1 MYPTEYGQFEK
12 RDWDDEVIDGN
23 VSFAVVGLGGFT
35 REWVLPAIEDSDYA
49 ETSCLVSGDQS
60 KARELADESGISV
73 ALTYDQYRNGKHS
86 EAYDAVYIA
95 TPNATHLGLVEAAAE
110 HGKDVLCEKPMEVSA
125 TRSEQMVATC
135 EDAEVS
141 LMIAYRIHFE
151 PAIRWARS
159 LIEGGVIG
167 EPVHVH
173 GSMSQHL
180 FEMISPDPDQWRLN
194 NEMSGGAALIDLG
207 IYPLNTT
214 RFLLGADPISVDGIT
229 RSPTEEFTDV
239 DEHVSFT
246 VEFEG
251 GVLGSYSASQA
262 AIKSG
267 HLHVTGTGGELRL
280 EPVFFGEIEAT
291 VRDGMRETTTEFEEG
306 NAIREEFD
314 YFASRVLT
322 GRTIEPDGRHGLVDM
337 LAIDDIYESANG
349 E

>member
-1 MYPTEYGQFEK
+1 MYPREYGQFDE
-12 RDWDDEVIDGN
+12 RDWDDEDIDGT

-35 REWVLPAIEDSDYA
+35 CEWVLPAIEDSEYA

-60 KARELADESGISV
+60 KAKELAIQAPIPET
-73 ALTYDQYRNGKHS
+73 LTYDQYRKGEQS
-86 EAYDAVYIA
+86 DAYDAVYIA
-95 TPNATHLGLVEAAAE
+95 TPNATHLDLVEAAAE

-125 TRSEQMVATC
+125 ERSEQMVAAC
-135 EDAEVS
+135 EAADVS

-151 PAIRWARS
+151 PAVRWARS
-159 LIEGGVIG
+159 LIEDGVIG
-167 EPVHVH
+167 DPVHVH

-180 FEMISPDPDQWRLN
+180 FETIGPDPDQWRLN
-194 NEMSGGAALIDLG
+194 HDMSGGAALIDLG

-214 RFLLGADPISVDGIT
+214 RFLLGTDPSSVDGTT

-246 VEFEG
+246 VEFED

-262 AIKSG
+262 AVRSS

-291 VRDGMRETTTEFEEG
+291 VRDGARETSVEFEQG

-322 GRTIEPDGRHGLVDM
+322 DREIDPNGRHGLVDM
-337 LAIDDIYESANG
+337 EAIDGIYEAAS
-349 E
+349 EE